1 MAGAGGLEMVPMVLL
16 LQPLW
21 LRRTGLLS
29 FLEVWRGLAVELLG
43 LLFVVVSLWL
53 ARRMVLVF
61 DVLVLVAGLLERLLV
76 LALGWV
82 GGTAGW
88 LPALVVVDQVSL
100 RCILQYHA
108 VIHNEAGH

>member
-1 MAGAGGLEMVPMVLL
+1 M
-16 LQPLW
+16 
-21 LRRTGLLS
+21 
-29 FLEVWRGLAVELLG
+29 ELLG
-43 LLFVVVSLWL
+43 LLFAVFLLQLV
-53 ARRMVLVF
+53 RRMVLVS
-61 DVLVLVAGLLERLLV
+61 DLLLVFVVEPLERLLV

-108 VIHNEAGH
+108 VIHNGAGH

>member
-1 MAGAGGLEMVPMVLL
+1 MK
-16 LQPLW
+16 
-21 LRRTGLLS
+21 
-29 FLEVWRGLAVELLG
+29 LLG
-43 LLFVVVSLWL
+43 LLFAVVLLWL

-61 DVLVLVAGLLERLLV
+61 DVLLFFVAGLLERLLV

-88 LPALVVVDQVSL
+88 LPALAVVDPVSL

-108 VIHNEAGH
+108 AIRNGAGH